1 MFEPKISNNQ
11 RNPYEKKLITWEKQ
25 LQEIDIYINKIPDI
39 NILNLTIFLIR
50 DMFVSDVIKISEQRE
65 NLEKIKSGTQKMLET
80 LSNHKDIDNLS
91 NQNFDYDN
99 YLERLMEIEIKI
111 DLLIK
116 KIPEKDVN
124 QFIQSFI
131 KI

>member
-1 MFEPKISNNQ
+1 MK
-11 RNPYEKKLITWEKQ
+11 KKLITWEKQ